1 MTTLTATK
9 VLDKFA
15 GDNQVPV
22 VHTLTRPVAG
32 APVGKLKITSTNAT
46 ELADKFGDIKR
57 QIKELEE
64 TETLYSDA
72 FKTYVRE
79 RAAARLKKDETAAP
93 LKNMLIT
100 GVVYKVNIN
109 IDLESDRFEAKRFT
123 EENPGTAKYYTK
135 TIVYD
140 KVDVRNVK

>member
-1 MTTLTATK
+1 MPTVTAEK
-9 VLDKFA
+9 VIDKFA
-15 GDNQVPV
+15 SGQVPV

-32 APVGKLKITSTNAT
+32 APAKLKITSTNAT

-64 TETLYSDA
+64 TETVYADA

-100 GVVYKVNIN
+100 GVVYKVAIN
-109 IDLESDRFEAKRFT
+109 IDMESDRFEQKRFT
-123 EENPGTAKYYTK
+123 EENPGVAKYYTK

>member
-1 MTTLTATK
+1 MTTATAAK

-15 GDNQVPV
+15 GDERVPV

-64 TETLYSDA
+64 TELKYADA
-72 FKTYVRE
+72 FKVYVRE

-100 GVVYKVNIN
+100 GVVYKVDVN
-109 IDLESDRFEAKRFT
+109 IDLETDRFEQKRFT
-123 EENPGTAKYYTK
+123 TENPGVTKAYTK
-135 TIVYD
+135 TIFYD